1 MASFLARLWR
11 AVGETCGRAGHGF
24 VDVAASSFA
33 FADIACI
40 KALGITTGTTPTTFE
55 PDGRA
60 TCGQAAA
67 FFHRSSTLTPVEEPE
82 IPVEVG

>member
-1 MASFLARLWR
+1 M
-11 AVGETCGRAGHGF
+11 
-24 VDVAASSFA
+24 
-33 FADIACI
+33 
-40 KALGITTGTTPTTFE
+40 GITTGTTPTTFE

-60 TCGQAAA
+60 TRGQAAA